1 MIRTHEERASAIAK
15 AELKWIR
22 ANGPVDVVQAAVH
35 GDRVFLFGLRK
46 KVLAAY
52 SVRWGKYRVD
62 VYPDTEWDLTRKP
75 EDSRNVPVKLPQ

>member
-22 ANGPVDVVQAAVH
+22 SNGPADVVQASVH

-46 KVLAAY
+46 RVLAAY
-52 SVRWGKYRVD
+52 CVRWGKYRVD
-62 VYPDTEWDLTRKP
+62 VWLDSEWDLTRRP
-75 EDSRNVPVKLPQ
+75 EDSGLVPVKLPV